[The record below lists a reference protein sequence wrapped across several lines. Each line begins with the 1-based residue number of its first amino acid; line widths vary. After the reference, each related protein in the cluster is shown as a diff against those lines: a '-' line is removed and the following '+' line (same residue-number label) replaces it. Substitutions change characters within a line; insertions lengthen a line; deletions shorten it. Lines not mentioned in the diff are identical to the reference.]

1 MRRGFVL
8 AFFACFG
15 SGFHG
20 SFLGGRVEGGDG
32 QLVDGLMGGFAE
44 LIQAVAGFHRDAH
57 VKLAVGKAFALGQ
70 LKAIERL
77 GTSPPGVKLGNVLCQ
92 HSDGGINLPLQGGF
106 MAQHFVELIQTLVFR
121 ERSVLKELGLPAVQA
136 AQTPGSRRDFL
147 CLRHYFVSN
156 VVALQEVAGAK
167 LGDQLILHLLVAA
180 GVFAQCRENDVAGK
194 DAVGGGIAAGDGLAV
209 FGGGHDDTVPVSAL
223 PS

>member
-8 AFFACFG
+8 AIFACFG

-20 SFLGGRVEGGDG
+20 RFLGGRVEGGDG

-77 GTSPPGVKLGNVLCQ
+77 GTGPPGIKLGHFFCQ
-92 HSDGGINLPLQGGF
+92 HFDGGIDLSLEGSL
-106 MAQHFVELIQTLVFR
+106 MAQDFVEL
-121 ERSVLKELGLPAVQA
+121 VQ
-136 AQTPGSRRDFL
+136 PVR
-147 CLRHYFVSN
+147 LR
-156 VVALQEVAGAK
+156 
-167 LGDQLILHLLVAA
+167 
-180 GVFAQCRENDVAGK
+180 
-194 DAVGGGIAAGDGLAV
+194 
-209 FGGGHDDTVPVSAL
+209 
-223 PS
+223 